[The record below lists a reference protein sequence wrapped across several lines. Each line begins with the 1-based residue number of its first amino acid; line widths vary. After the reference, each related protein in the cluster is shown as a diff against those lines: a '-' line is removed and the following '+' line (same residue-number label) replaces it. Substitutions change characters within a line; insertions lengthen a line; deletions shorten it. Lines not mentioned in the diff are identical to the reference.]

1 MQIAI
6 RLDDI
11 TPDMDWDKFYN
22 FKKLLDQYQ
31 IKPLIGVVP
40 DNRDSN
46 LHKEEKKQE
55 FWQYIR
61 QLQEEGWVIA
71 LHGYQHLYTTNKSGL
86 FPLNNFSEFAGVPLE
101 KQREMLQKGT
111 ELLKSYEIQTN
122 VFMAPGHSFD
132 KNTLR
137 VLKEL
142 GYSYLTDGF
151 GKKPYLR
158 KGITFLPIS
167 VSRKRSLEKQDGA
180 TTFVYHLNEMSE
192 ESYKN
197 QVKFF
202 EEYKD
207 NLISYSKFMELS
219 AKKRNFFGN
228 IMEYSLAKMKFYLMK
243 FRG

>member
-40 DNRDSN
+40 DNQDSN
-46 LHKEEKKQE
+46 LHKEEKRQE

-61 QLQEEGWVIA
+61 QLQEEGWVVA
-71 LHGYQHLYTTNKSGL
+71 LHGYRHLYSTNKSGL

-101 KQREMLQKGT
+101 KQREMLQNGT
-111 ELLKSYEIQTN
+111 EILKGYGIQTS

-132 KNTLR
+132 KNTLL

-151 GKKPYLR
+151 GKQPYSR
-158 KGITFLPIS
+158 KGVTFLPIS
-167 VSRKRSLEKQDGA
+167 FSRKRSLERQKGA

-192 ESYKN
+192 ESYRN
-197 QVKFF
+197 QVRFF
-202 EEYKD
+202 EEYQDK
-207 NLISYSKFMELS
+207 LISYSRFMELA
-219 AKKRNFFGN
+219 AKKRKLFGN
-228 IMEYSLAKMKFYLMK
+228 IMEYSLAKMKYYLMK
-243 FRG
+243 FHG